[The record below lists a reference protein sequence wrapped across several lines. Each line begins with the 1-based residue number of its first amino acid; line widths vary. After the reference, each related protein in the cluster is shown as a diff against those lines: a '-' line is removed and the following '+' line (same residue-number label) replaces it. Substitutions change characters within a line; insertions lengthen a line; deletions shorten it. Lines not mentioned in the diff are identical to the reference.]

1 MSVSF
6 VVVDRPEVRRP
17 CRRRADA
24 VWDLVQV
31 LSGLGLAL
39 FLAVHTLLTASVLLG
54 ARVLDTVAGGLEAVH
69 LDTLAHITVPV
80 LFLVH
85 FVAAA
90 RKVPFRW
97 REQQA
102 LWAQARALRH
112 PDTWAWVFQAVSG
125 MAVLLLG
132 VIHMW
137 TTIGA
142 GAIQAA
148 ASAARVQSSG
158 WTVLYL
164 LLAPLGQAHAVIGVY
179 RAGVKWGFIQDTCRA
194 KAVRLGLYVLGG
206 GVVLSLMALVRY
218 ATL

>member
-1 MSVSF
+1 MSTSF
-6 VVVDRPEVRRP
+6 VLVDRPEVRRLS
-17 CRRRADA
+17 RSRADA
-24 VWDLVQV
+24 LWDLIQV

-39 FLAVHTLLTASVLLG
+39 FLAFHTLLTASVLLG
-54 ARVLDTVAGGLEAVH
+54 ARVLDAVAGGLEAIH
-69 LDTLAHITVPV
+69 LDTLAHWSVPV

-102 LWAQARALRH
+102 LWAQARTLRH
-112 PDTWAWVFQAVSG
+112 ADTWAWVFQAVSG

-148 ASAARVQSSG
+148 SSAARVQSDG
-158 WTVLYL
+158 WVILYL
-164 LLAPLGQAHAVIGVY
+164 LLAPLGQGHAVVGVY
-179 RAGVKWGFIQDTCRA
+179 RAGVKWGVFQDVHRA
-194 KAVRLGLYVLGG
+194 QVVRVGLFVLGG
-206 GVVLSLMALVRY
+206 GVLLSLAALVRY